1 MLRSKFTILA
11 KANLALDRSKIM
23 IISYQFPLQTELKH
37 TLTIVN
43 YDRKTF
49 VVQTA
54 GYYNYQALNQTII
67 KLTDR

>member
-1 MLRSKFTILA
+1 
-11 KANLALDRSKIM
+11 M
-23 IISYQFPLQTELKH
+23 IISYQLPLQTELKH
-37 TLTIVN
+37 TCAIVN

-67 KLTDR
+67 KLTDREKIQTKKNWNW